1 VCHDRWEY
9 DWYRHQHVDVEVSY
23 CTGRTIALESFEG
36 ESAHAP
42 AGLYEIKGEASSAES
57 DQKKVNDVAMLR

>member
-1 VCHDRWEY
+1 M
-9 DWYRHQHVDVEVSY
+9 DVEVSY